1 MVPESTLRYVLT
13 MGVEEEFLLLD
24 PDGAVAPAAPD
35 VVRRIG
41 GDDRIKPEYMTYQLE
56 TATSVCT
63 GLDELRRELT
73 RLRLVAAEAAESAGV
88 YLVASGSPPFRAGPL
103 DALTADDRFQ
113 ELAQRFPQAS
123 RAGGTC
129 GCHVHIGVPDREIA
143 AAVLTRIRPWLPAL
157 LALTVNSPVAGA
169 GDTGWASHR
178 YRMQL
183 NWPTFVPPGVWPSA
197 ERYDREVNSL
207 VASGGAVDAA
217 GIYFLARLSARYP
230 TIEVRV
236 ADTGLSVDDTVLF
249 AGVTRALVA
258 TLIEDIRQRVKL
270 VPAPGHLVSEQL
282 LAVARGSAGDTARL
296 LARITPQLDAAGDTG
311 EIYAGVERLRRE
323 GTGAERQR
331 RLWQQYGPTSGFV
344 GALAAETVPL
354 RI

>member
-1 MVPESTLRYVLT
+1 

-41 GDDRIKPEYMTYQLE
+41 GDDRIKPEYMAYQLE
-56 TATSVCT
+56 TVTSVCT
-63 GLDELRRELT
+63 GLDELRRELI
-73 RLRLVAAEAAESAGV
+73 RLRLVAAEAAEKAGV
-88 YLVASGSPPFRAGPL
+88 YLVASGSPPFLAGPL
-103 DALTADDRFQ
+103 DALTADDRYRN
-113 ELAQRFPQAS
+113 LARRFPQAS
-123 RAGGTC
+123 AAGGTC
-129 GCHVHIGVPDREIA
+129 GCHVHIGIPDREIA

-157 LALTVNSPVAGA
+157 LALTVNSPVAGD
-169 GDTGWASHR
+169 GDTGWSSHR

-183 NWPTFVPPGVWPSA
+183 SWPTFVPPGVWPSA
-197 ERYDREVNSL
+197 ERYDQEVRSL
-207 VASGGAVDAA
+207 VAAGGAVDAA

-258 TLIEDIRQRVKL
+258 TLIDDIRQRAKML
-270 VPAPGHLVSEQL
+270 PPPGRLVSEQL
-282 LAVARGSAGDTARL
+282 LAVARGSAGETARL
-296 LARITPQLDAAGDTG
+296 LAKITPQLDAAGDTG
-311 EIYAGVERLRRE
+311 EVYAGVERLRRE

-331 RLWQQYGPTSGFV
+331 RFWQKYGPTSGFV

-354 RI
+354 RL

>member
-1 MVPESTLRYVLT
+1 
-13 MGVEEEFLLLD
+13 MGVEEEFLLLH

-35 VVRRIG
+35 VMRRVG
-41 GDDRIKPEYMTYQLE
+41 GDDRIKPEYMAYQLE
-56 TATSVCT
+56 TATPVCT
-63 GLDELRRELT
+63 GLSELRRELT
-73 RLRLVAAEAAESAGV
+73 RLRLVAARAAEKAGV
-88 YLVASGSPPFRAGPL
+88 YLVASGSAPFPAGPL
-103 DALTADDRFQ
+103 DALSPDDRYRK
-113 ELAQRFPQAS
+113 LARRFPEAAV
-123 RAGGTC
+123 AGGTC
-129 GCHVHIGVPDREIA
+129 GCHVHIGIPDREIA

-183 NWPTFVPPGVWPSA
+183 SWPTFMPPGVWPSA
-197 ERYDREVNSL
+197 ERYDREVSSL

-217 GIYFLARLSARYP
+217 GVYFLARLSARYP

-258 TLIEDIRQRVKL
+258 SLIEDIRQRAKL
-270 VPAPGHLVSEQL
+270 LPTPGHLVREQL
-282 LAVARGSAGDTARL
+282 LAVARGSAGETARL
-296 LARITPQLDAAGDTG
+296 LAKITPHLDEAGDTG
-311 EIYAGVERLRRE
+311 EIYAGIERLRRE

-331 RLWQQYGPTSGFV
+331 RFWQQYGPTSGFV

-354 RI
+354 RL